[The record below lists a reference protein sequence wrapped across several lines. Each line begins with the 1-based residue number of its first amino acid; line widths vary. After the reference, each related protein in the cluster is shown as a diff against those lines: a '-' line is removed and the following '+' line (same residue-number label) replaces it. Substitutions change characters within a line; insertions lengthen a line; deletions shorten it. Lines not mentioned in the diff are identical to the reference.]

1 MHLSVPTDPCRE
13 AFQRRKQSMYRNRK
27 KYIKPAG
34 WILFL
39 LCFYAAASFTG
50 CDPALFISRSSHL
63 SDLAADMMRPDLSF
77 FPKILLPLFYT
88 VQMSVTGTVTGS
100 GLALIVSP
108 FGAVSLHFP
117 SWARRLL
124 RLLIQILRSF
134 PALIL
139 ALAATFLFGL
149 GTFAG
154 TFAIT
159 LYTFAIMTKLTYE
172 DAEHTDTAPYQA
184 LISMGCARF
193 PAFIHTVLPEILPA
207 FLTNAL
213 YLFETNVRHSSIL
226 GYVGAGGIGLILNE
240 KISWREFHKVGAILL
255 LLFLTVCVIEYANRY
270 FTAVIHSGQ
279 ITELFSGSKALS
291 KKACVSG
298 RMILFGSTALFLF
311 CLAAQTPPDFSRTS
325 AAALKSMA
333 AGLTHPDWSF
343 FFSTG
348 KDGLFYL
355 LLETVCIAFIGT
367 VIGAVLSIPLA
378 FLNTRR
384 FVPAPVCFLFNL
396 LIMGIRS
403 VPFLVYGLIFIRVSG
418 PGAFTGVLTLAVC
431 SIGLLTKR
439 FTESLDALDMRP
451 YHALL
456 AMGVRPLPAICH
468 SVLPQ
473 LKPVFTSIVLYR
485 FDVNIRE
492 ASVLGLVGAGGIGA
506 PFIFSMNQYAW
517 SKAGAILLGLILLVW
532 LIDLLSSKIGEQN

>member
-1 MHLSVPTDPCRE
+1 
-13 AFQRRKQSMYRNRK
+13 MYRNRK
-27 KYIKPAG
+27 NYIKPAG

-50 CDPALFISRSSHL
+50 CDPALFVSRSSHL

-100 GLALIVSP
+100 ALALIISP
-108 FGAVSLHFP
+108 FGAVPLHFP
-117 SWARRLL
+117 SWARHLL
-124 RLLIQILRSF
+124 RLLIQVLRSF

-172 DAEHTDTAPYQA
+172 DAEHADIAPYQA

-193 PAFIHTVLPEILPA
+193 PAFIHAVLPEILPA

-240 KISWREFHKVGAILL
+240 KISWREFHKVGTILL

-298 RMILFGSTALFLF
+298 RMILFGFTAL
-311 CLAAQTPPDFSRTS
+311 CLKKYGSRTHASGLELLFLRKERRARLS
-325 AAALKSMA
+325 AS
-333 AGLTHPDWSF
+333 
-343 FFSTG
+343 
-348 KDGLFYL
+348 
-355 LLETVCIAFIGT
+355 
-367 VIGAVLSIPLA
+367 
-378 FLNTRR
+378 
-384 FVPAPVCFLFNL
+384 
-396 LIMGIRS
+396 
-403 VPFLVYGLIFIRVSG
+403 
-418 PGAFTGVLTLAVC
+418 
-431 SIGLLTKR
+431 
-439 FTESLDALDMRP
+439 
-451 YHALL
+451 
-456 AMGVRPLPAICH
+456 
-468 SVLPQ
+468 
-473 LKPVFTSIVLYR
+473 
-485 FDVNIRE
+485 
-492 ASVLGLVGAGGIGA
+492 
-506 PFIFSMNQYAW
+506 
-517 SKAGAILLGLILLVW
+517 
-532 LIDLLSSKIGEQN
+532 